1 MALVERSG
9 LDPARLMDLRAAML
23 ADIRRQR
30 YLGGVLLVARH
41 GQIGLLEAGG
51 HADEN
56 RMRPVHTDSVFSLLD
71 ITKAFTN
78 VLALRAV
85 EQGQLSLNTKVVD
98 LIPGFTG
105 RGREQITLLH
115 LLTHTSGMPGVYSP
129 RTGMCLDGLDQVIAA
144 ICDNVYPA
152 GPPDDK
158 VVYSPMVN
166 HALMGEMVRRSDR
179 DGRGYRELVEQD
191 ILEPL
196 GMHDTAVGVR
206 RDLAARHLVPE
217 FRGNGS
223 IDHPGQSN
231 LGPNG
236 AFREER
242 AQMPWVGMVSTAR
255 DLLRFAEMLRLGG
268 QLDGRRVLT
277 SHTLEWARRC
287 RTGFKP
293 SESYRRFAESRGWPL
308 MPAYQ
313 GLGFSLRGE
322 ELGVTVFGSFTSPG
336 TFGNSGQGSTLFWVD
351 PERDMTFVGLSTGVM
366 NSGDNIER
374 WQRLSDIAA
383 SAAL

>member
-9 LDPARLMDLRAAML
+9 LDPARLMDLREVMQ
-23 ADIRRQR
+23 ADIRQQC

-41 GQIGLLEAGG
+41 GQVGLFEACG
-51 HADEN
+51 HGDDN
-56 RMRPVHTDSVFSLLD
+56 RMQPVRTDSVFSVLD
-71 ITKAFTN
+71 ITKAFTS

-85 EQGQLSLNTKVVD
+85 EQGRLTLNAKVVE
-98 LIPGFTG
+98 LIPEFTG
-105 RGREQITLLH
+105 RGRDQITLLH

-129 RTGMCLDGLDQVIAA
+129 RTGMNLDNLDEVIAA
-144 ICDNVYPA
+144 ICENVYPA
-152 GPPDDK
+152 GPPDDR
-158 VVYSPMVN
+158 VVYSPMIN
-166 HALMGEMVRRSDR
+166 HALMGEMVRRCDR
-179 DGRGYRELVEQD
+179 QGRGYRELVEQD

-223 IDHPGQSN
+223 IDHPGRSN

-236 AFREER
+236 AFQEER
-242 AQMPWVGMVSTAR
+242 AQMPWVGMVSTAQ
-255 DLLRFAEMLRLGG
+255 DLFRFAEMLRADG
-268 QLDGRRVLT
+268 QFEGRRVLAR
-277 SHTLEWARRC
+277 STLAWARRC
-287 RTGFKP
+287 RTGLKP
-293 SESYRRFAESRGWPL
+293 TESYRRLAESRGWPL

-322 ELGVTVFGSFTSPG
+322 ELGATMFGSFTSPG
-336 TFGNSGQGSTLFWVD
+336 TFGSSGQGSTLLWVD

-374 WQRLSDIAA
+374 WQRLSDAA
-383 SAAL
+383 VSAAR